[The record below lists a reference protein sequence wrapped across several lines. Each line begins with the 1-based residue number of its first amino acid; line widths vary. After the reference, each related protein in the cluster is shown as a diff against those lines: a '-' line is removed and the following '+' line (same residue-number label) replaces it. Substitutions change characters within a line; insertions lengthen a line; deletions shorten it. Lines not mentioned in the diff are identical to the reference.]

1 MGHCFKIVPE
11 LLVAAVAVFS
21 CGSGSGIVSALL
33 SGLSGS
39 QTESPAET
47 FAGELS
53 ATKPEA
59 GGALME
65 IPASDAGGVLITH
78 KGYTLSYNAAA
89 RIPEWVAYELTA
101 DETYGD
107 ADRDDAMFRMDPSF
121 KKTQAMR
128 EDYSGSGWTKG
139 HMACAADFQWDED
152 AMDETFYLTN
162 ICPQDEVL
170 NAGDWNYL
178 EKQTRRWARE
188 NGRVWVVSGPIIGD
202 NIYGR
207 IEQKKLDLEVKKEE
221 LSTIV
226 ESTAEEEKV
235 LSAKRAAC
243 AIKIDERTLIAY
255 ERIRTSVHNHL
266 AVVPVYEQSC
276 GGCFNAITPQRLLD
290 IASGKKLVICE
301 HCGRI
306 LVHPAV
312 KK

>member
-1 MGHCFKIVPE
+1 MGHCFKIVPA
-11 LLVAAVAVFS
+11 LLVAAVAVSS
-21 CGSGSGIVSALL
+21 CGSGGGIVSALL

-53 ATKPEA
+53 ATKPEV

-207 IEQKKLDLEVKKEE
+207 IGERNVVVPDAFFKAVLMEKHGKYHSIAFVMGNDDERYYLYDCSMSVNELEKLTGIDFFPALDDSVEESVESRTEYSVWDIKVQKK
-221 LSTIV
+221 S
-226 ESTAEEEKV
+226 
-235 LSAKRAAC
+235 
-243 AIKIDERTLIAY
+243 
-255 ERIRTSVHNHL
+255 
-266 AVVPVYEQSC
+266 
-276 GGCFNAITPQRLLD
+276 
-290 IASGKKLVICE
+290 
-301 HCGRI
+301 
-306 LVHPAV
+306 
-312 KK
+312 